1 MTCSVGWLIAPLVL
15 TAAIARADDL
25 MVIESDQVLIT
36 VDAAA
41 GGKQISAVSHS
52 LEWSITM
59 LGERR
64 AHVHLRVPLAS
75 FDSGHGA
82 LDELV
87 REAAGWMHH
96 PGADIEGEISD
107 GRFAGTLTVRGVS
120 RRMEMPVEIARAGE
134 QVIAHARVQ
143 IDLRDFGIAVPSL
156 DGIAAVEFVARLHAS
171 PRAVFS
177 GGSWHGT

>member
-1 MTCSVGWLIAPLVL
+1 MTRSVSWLVAPLVL
-15 TAAIARADDL
+15 AAGVARADDF

-64 AHVHLRVPLAS
+64 ARVHLRVPLGS
-75 FDSGHGA
+75 FASGHGA

-87 REAAGWMHH
+87 CEAAGWMHH
-96 PGADIEGEISD
+96 PAAEIEGEIAD
-107 GRFAGTLTVRGVS
+107 GRFTGNVTMRGVS
-120 RRMEMPVEIARAGE
+120 RRMEIPVEIVRAGE
-134 QVIAHARVQ
+134 QIVTHARFR
-143 IDLRDFGIAVPSL
+143 IDLRDFGIAVPTL
-156 DGIAAVEFVARLHAS
+156 DGSAEVEFVARLHAS
-171 PRAVFS
+171 PGAVFS
-177 GGSWHGT
+177 GGSWHM